1 MLFIESY
8 AFFFC
13 LIKHVCL
20 YGGLIHNME
29 TKIWTQVRGCA
40 TTPYKAIQTSKTS
53 RRNLKKNVG
62 FFCTGGG
69 ESDFVSINT
78 DTETQMWKR
87 KHSLYLP
94 SLVCNFQIFAGFGP
108 CL

>member
-29 TKIWTQVRGCA
+29 TKIWTQGRGCA

-69 ESDFVSINT
+69 ESDFVSINR
-78 DTETQMWKR
+78 DTNVEKEAL
-87 KHSLYLP
+87 SLLA
-94 SLVCNFQIFAGFGP
+94 FP